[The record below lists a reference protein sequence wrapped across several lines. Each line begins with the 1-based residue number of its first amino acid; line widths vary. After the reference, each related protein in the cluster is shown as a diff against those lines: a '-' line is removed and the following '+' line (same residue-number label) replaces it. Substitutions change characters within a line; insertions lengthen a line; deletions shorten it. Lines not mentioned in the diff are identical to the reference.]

1 MQQLIID
8 QLTSIVEK
16 LIKESDIDDLDYQI
30 KLQENKD
37 KEHGDYAS
45 NIAMVIAKSFGSNP
59 KDLAEKISKTFKLD
73 DQVLKV
79 EVAGPGFIN
88 FFVSELMHSEIL
100 KTIDSEK
107 EKYGHNKSKLGKVL
121 IEYVSSNPTGPLHVG
136 HGRGAVFGSVLAKLL
151 TAAGHEVDEEY
162 YVNDYGRQMNILA
175 LSVFLRRLE
184 WGGIDERTYIY
195 PSLCYQG
202 DYIKLIAK
210 DLPSYREMREGYND
224 NNRPS
229 GYSFDSIISPNRPFL
244 GMGKRGNTEEGIDL
258 MISKAQRILNEEI
271 FRDPSKYQGDE
282 VFSELRTYALN
293 QILNMIKTDLIKLG
307 VNHNL
312 WFFESSLY
320 SEEKGEDSKVNIAIS
335 ELTSNNFVYEEEGAL
350 WFKSSE
356 FKDDKDR
363 VLQRSNGEY
372 TYFSS
377 DVAYHLDKYNRSYD
391 RIINI
396 WGSDHHGYLPR
407 VKAAMEAS
415 GKDTNKLEVIFIQ
428 FANLV
433 RDGKKIS
440 MSTRSGEFITLSEL
454 IDEVTAD
461 AARFFYINR
470 KADQHLEFDL
480 ELAKKQSKDN
490 PLYYIQYA
498 HARIC
503 SVFNKVEYDL
513 EEGHKNVSLSLLN
526 AEKEIEIQKHL
537 ASFPTLIEKSAESN
551 EPHLICYYLKDLA
564 SLFHSYYN
572 SEKFI
577 VDDVNLMNSR
587 MFLLKG
593 IKQVIFNG
601 CEILGVNSPEEM

>member
-8 QLTSIVEK
+8 QLTLIVQSI
-16 LIKESDIDDLDYQI
+16 LKESDISNSDYKI
-30 KLQENKD
+30 RLQENKD

-45 NIAMVIAKSFGSNP
+45 NIAMILAKDLSLNS
-59 KDLAEKISKTFKLD
+59 KDLADQISNEFPLD
-73 DQVLKV
+73 NQIIKV

-88 FFVSELMHSEIL
+88 FFVSKETHAQVLN
-100 KTIDSEK
+100 TIDLEK
-107 EKYGHNKSKLGKVL
+107 EKYGHSKKKLGKVL

-151 TAAGHEVDEEY
+151 RAAGHEVDEEY
-162 YVNDYGRQMNILA
+162 YVNDYGRQMNILTV
-175 LSVFLRRLE
+175 SVWLRYLQNSNE
-184 WGGIDERTYIY
+184 EIIMSDLG
-195 PSLCYQG
+195 YQG
-202 DYIKLIAK
+202 DYIKLIAEGLVKENKEKFLLSSEEHESIMSLLKVQK
-210 DLPSYREMREGYND
+210 DESDIDSLISFMQKTLADGFLEIRSFALD
-224 NNRPS
+224 N
-229 GYSFDSIISPNRPFL
+229 
-244 GMGKRGNTEEGIDL
+244 M
-258 MISKAQRILNEEI
+258 LN
-271 FRDPSKYQGDE
+271 
-282 VFSELRTYALN
+282 
-293 QILNMIKTDLIKLG
+293 LIKEDLDKFG

-320 SEEKGEDSKVNIAIS
+320 REDKGNKSKANEAIS
-335 ELTSNNFVYEEEGAL
+335 KLTSNNFVYEEDGAL

-356 FKDDKDR
+356 FNDDKDR

-377 DVAYHLDKYNRSYD
+377 DVAYHLDKYNRAYD

-407 VKAAMEAS
+407 VRAAMEAS
-415 GKDTNKLEVIFIQ
+415 GKDTEKLEVVFIQ
-428 FANLV
+428 FANLI
-433 RDGKKIS
+433 RNGEKIS
-440 MSTRSGEFITLSEL
+440 MSTRSGEFISLKEL
-454 IDEVTAD
+454 LEEVTSD

-480 ELAKKQSKDN
+480 ELAKEESKDN

-503 SVFNKVEYDL
+503 SVFNKVKYDFTTD
-513 EEGHKNVSLSLLN
+513 HKELNLSLLST
-526 AEKEIEIQKHL
+526 EKEIEIQKHL
-537 ASFPTLIEKSAESN
+537 ANFPALIEKSAKSN
-551 EPHLICYYLKDLA
+551 DPHLICYYLKDLA

-577 VDDVNLMNSR
+577 IEDINLMNSR

-601 CEILGVNSPEEM
+601 LEILGVDSPEEM

>member
-8 QLTSIVEK
+8 QLTLIVQSI
-16 LIKESDIDDLDYQI
+16 LKESDISNSDYKI
-30 KLQENKD
+30 RLQENKD

-45 NIAMVIAKSFGSNP
+45 NIAMILAKDLSLNS
-59 KDLAEKISKTFKLD
+59 KDLADQISNEFPLD
-73 DQVLKV
+73 NQILKV

-88 FFVSELMHSEIL
+88 FFVSKETHAQVLNAIDL
-100 KTIDSEK
+100 KK
-107 EKYGHNKSKLGKVL
+107 EKYGHSKKKLGKVL

-151 TAAGHEVDEEY
+151 RAAGHEVDEEY
-162 YVNDYGRQMNILA
+162 YVNDYGRQMNILTV
-175 LSVFLRRLE
+175 SVWLRYLQNSNKE
-184 WGGIDERTYIY
+184 IIMSDLG
-195 PSLCYQG
+195 YQG
-202 DYIKLIAK
+202 DYIKLIAEGLVKENKEKYLLSSEEHESIMSLLKVQK
-210 DLPSYREMREGYND
+210 DESDIDSLISFMQKTLADGFLEIRSFALD
-224 NNRPS
+224 N
-229 GYSFDSIISPNRPFL
+229 
-244 GMGKRGNTEEGIDL
+244 M
-258 MISKAQRILNEEI
+258 LN
-271 FRDPSKYQGDE
+271 
-282 VFSELRTYALN
+282 
-293 QILNMIKTDLIKLG
+293 LIKEDLDKFG

-320 SEEKGEDSKVNIAIS
+320 SEDRGNESKANEAIS
-335 ELTSNNFVYEEEGAL
+335 KLTSNNFVYEEDGAL

-377 DVAYHLDKYNRSYD
+377 DVAYHLDKYNRAYD

-407 VKAAMEAS
+407 VRAAMEAS
-415 GKDTNKLEVIFIQ
+415 GKDTEKLEVVFIQ
-428 FANLV
+428 FANLI
-433 RDGKKIS
+433 RNGEKIS
-440 MSTRSGEFITLSEL
+440 MSTRSGEFISLKEL
-454 IDEVTAD
+454 LEEVTSD

-480 ELAKKQSKDN
+480 ELAKEESKDN

-503 SVFNKVEYDL
+503 SVFNKVKYDFTTD
-513 EEGHKNVSLSLLN
+513 HKELNLSLLST
-526 AEKEIEIQKHL
+526 EKEIEIQKHL
-537 ASFPTLIEKSAESN
+537 ANFPALIEKSAKSN
-551 EPHLICYYLKDLA
+551 DPHLICYYLKDLA

-577 VDDVNLMNSR
+577 IEDINLMNSR

-601 CEILGVNSPEEM
+601 LEILGVDSPEEM

>member
-8 QLTSIVEK
+8 QLTLIVQSI
-16 LIKESDIDDLDYQI
+16 LKESDISNSDYKI
-30 KLQENKD
+30 RLQENKD

-45 NIAMVIAKSFGSNP
+45 NIAMILAKDLSLNS
-59 KDLAEKISKTFKLD
+59 KDLADQISNEFPLD
-73 DQVLKV
+73 NQILKV

-88 FFVSELMHSEIL
+88 FFVSKETHAQVLNAIDL
-100 KTIDSEK
+100 KK
-107 EKYGHNKSKLGKVL
+107 EKYGHSKKKLGKVL

-151 TAAGHEVDEEY
+151 RAAGHEVDEEY
-162 YVNDYGRQMNILA
+162 YVNDYGRQMSILTV
-175 LSVFLRRLE
+175 SVWLRYLQNSNKE
-184 WGGIDERTYIY
+184 IIMSDLG
-195 PSLCYQG
+195 YQG
-202 DYIKLIAK
+202 DYIKLIAEGLVKENKEKYLLSSEEHESIMSLLKVQK
-210 DLPSYREMREGYND
+210 DESDIDSLISFMQKTLADGFLEIRSFALD
-224 NNRPS
+224 N
-229 GYSFDSIISPNRPFL
+229 
-244 GMGKRGNTEEGIDL
+244 M
-258 MISKAQRILNEEI
+258 LN
-271 FRDPSKYQGDE
+271 
-282 VFSELRTYALN
+282 
-293 QILNMIKTDLIKLG
+293 LIKVDLDKFG

-320 SEEKGEDSKVNIAIS
+320 SEDRGNESKANKAIS
-335 ELTSNNFVYEEEGAL
+335 KLTSNNFVYEEDGAL

-377 DVAYHLDKYNRSYD
+377 DVAYHLDKYNRAYD

-407 VKAAMEAS
+407 VRAAMQAS
-415 GKDTNKLEVIFIQ
+415 GKDTEKLEVVFIQ
-428 FANLV
+428 FANLI
-433 RDGKKIS
+433 RNGEKIS
-440 MSTRSGEFITLSEL
+440 MSTRSGEFISLKEL
-454 IDEVTAD
+454 LEEVTSD

-480 ELAKKQSKDN
+480 ELAKEESKDN

-503 SVFNKVEYDL
+503 SVFNKVKYDFTTN
-513 EEGHKNVSLSLLN
+513 HKELNLPLLST
-526 AEKEIEIQKHL
+526 EKEIEIQKHL
-537 ASFPTLIEKSAESN
+537 ANFPALIEKSAQSN
-551 EPHLICYYLKDLA
+551 DPHLICYYLKDLA

-577 VDDVNLMNSR
+577 IEDINLMNSR

-601 CEILGVNSPEEM
+601 LEILGVDSPEEM

>member
-1 MQQLIID
+1 MQQNIINQLKLIVDEI
-8 QLTSIVEK
+8 
-16 LIKESDIDDLDYQI
+16 IKESDVSDINYKI
-30 KLQENKD
+30 RLQENKD

-45 NIAMVIAKSFGSNP
+45 NIAMILAKNLSTNP
-59 KDLAEKISKTFKLD
+59 KNLAEQISKDFPLD
-73 DQVLKV
+73 DDILKV

-88 FFVSELMHSEIL
+88 FFVSEATHAEVL
-100 KTIDSEK
+100 KKIDSEK
-107 EKYGHNKSKLGKVL
+107 VKYGHSKQKAGKVL

-136 HGRGAVFGSVLAKLL
+136 HGRGAVFGSVLASLL

-162 YVNDYGRQMNILA
+162 YVNDYGRQMNILTVSVWLRYLQNSNENISMSA
-175 LSVFLRRLE
+175 L
-184 WGGIDERTYIY
+184 G
-195 PSLCYQG
+195 YQG
-202 DYIKLIAK
+202 DYIKLIA
-210 DLPSYREMREGYND
+210 
-224 NNRPS
+224 
-229 GYSFDSIISPNRPFL
+229 
-244 GMGKRGNTEEGIDL
+244 EEL
-258 MISKAQRILNEEI
+258 FKENKE
-271 FRDPSKYQGDE
+271 KYQLSDNDQDNILPILKEQQDE
-282 VFSELRTYALN
+282 KDIDTLISFMQSILGEGFFEIRSFALD
-293 QILNMIKTDLIKLG
+293 NMLDIIKSDLINFG
-307 VNHNL
+307 VEHNL

-320 SEEKGEDSKVNIAIS
+320 VEEKGESSKADKAIS
-335 ELTSNNFVYEEEGAL
+335 DLSSNDFVYEKDGAI

-356 FKDDKDR
+356 LRDDKDR
-363 VLQRSNGEY
+363 VLQRSNGDH

-407 VKAAMEAS
+407 VRAAMEAS
-415 GKDTNKLEVIFIQ
+415 GKDLNKLEVVFIQ

-433 RDGKKIS
+433 RNGEKVS
-440 MSTRSGEFITLSEL
+440 MSTRSGDFITLSEL
-454 IDEVTAD
+454 MNEVTPE

-480 ELAKKQSKDN
+480 GLAREQSKDN

-503 SVFNKVEYDL
+503 SVFNKVKYDL
-513 EEGHKNVSLSLLN
+513 EEDHKSVNLSLLTR
-526 AEKEIEIQKHL
+526 EKEIEVQKHL
-537 ASFPTLIEKSAESN
+537 TSFPSLIEKAAKSN
-551 EPHLICYYLKDLA
+551 DPHLICYYLKDLA

-577 VDDVNLMNSR
+577 IEDDNLMSAR

-601 CEILGVNSPEEM
+601 LEILGVSSPEAM

>member
-8 QLTSIVEK
+8 QLTLIVQRI
-16 LIKESDIDDLDYQI
+16 LKESDISNSDYEI
-30 KLQENKD
+30 RLQENKD

-45 NIAMVIAKSFGSNP
+45 NIAMILAKDLSLNS
-59 KDLAEKISKTFKLD
+59 KDLADQISNEFPLD
-73 DQVLKV
+73 NQILKV

-88 FFVSELMHSEIL
+88 FFVSKETHAQVLNAIDL
-100 KTIDSEK
+100 KK
-107 EKYGHNKSKLGKVL
+107 EKYGHSKKKLGKVL

-151 TAAGHEVDEEY
+151 RAAGHEVDEEY
-162 YVNDYGRQMNILA
+162 YVNDYGRQMNILTV
-175 LSVFLRRLE
+175 SVWLRYLQNSNKE
-184 WGGIDERTYIY
+184 IIMSDLG
-195 PSLCYQG
+195 YQG
-202 DYIKLIAK
+202 DYIKLIAEGLVKENNEKYLLSSEEHESIMSLLKVQK
-210 DLPSYREMREGYND
+210 DESDIDSLISFMQKTLADGFLEIRSFALD
-224 NNRPS
+224 N
-229 GYSFDSIISPNRPFL
+229 
-244 GMGKRGNTEEGIDL
+244 M
-258 MISKAQRILNEEI
+258 LN
-271 FRDPSKYQGDE
+271 
-282 VFSELRTYALN
+282 
-293 QILNMIKTDLIKLG
+293 LIKEDLDKFG

-320 SEEKGEDSKVNIAIS
+320 REDKGNKSKANEAIS
-335 ELTSNNFVYEEEGAL
+335 KLTSNNFVYEEDGAL

-377 DVAYHLDKYNRSYD
+377 DVAYHLDKYNRAYD

-407 VKAAMEAS
+407 VRAAMEAS
-415 GKDTNKLEVIFIQ
+415 GKDTEKLEVVFIQ
-428 FANLV
+428 FANLI
-433 RDGKKIS
+433 RNGEKIS
-440 MSTRSGEFITLSEL
+440 MSTRSGEFISLKEL
-454 IDEVTAD
+454 LEEVTSD

-480 ELAKKQSKDN
+480 ELAKEESKDN

-503 SVFNKVEYDL
+503 SVFNKVKYEFTTD
-513 EEGHKNVSLSLLN
+513 HKELNLSLLST
-526 AEKEIEIQKHL
+526 EKEIEIQKHL
-537 ASFPTLIEKSAESN
+537 ANFPALIEKSAKSN
-551 EPHLICYYLKDLA
+551 DPHLICYYLKDLA

-577 VDDVNLMNSR
+577 IEDINLMNSR
-587 MFLLKG
+587 MFLLTG

-601 CEILGVNSPEEM
+601 LEILGVDSPEEM

>member
-8 QLTSIVEK
+8 QLTLIVQSI
-16 LIKESDIDDLDYQI
+16 LKESDISNSDYKI
-30 KLQENKD
+30 RLQENKD

-45 NIAMVIAKSFGSNP
+45 NIAMILAKDLSLNS
-59 KDLAEKISKTFKLD
+59 KDLADQISNEFTLD
-73 DQVLKV
+73 NQILKV

-88 FFVSELMHSEIL
+88 FFVSKETHAQVLNAIDL
-100 KTIDSEK
+100 KK
-107 EKYGHNKSKLGKVL
+107 EKYGHSKKKLGKVL

-151 TAAGHEVDEEY
+151 RAAGHEVDEEY
-162 YVNDYGRQMNILA
+162 YVNDYGRQMNILTV
-175 LSVFLRRLE
+175 SVWLRYLQNSNE
-184 WGGIDERTYIY
+184 EIIMSDLG
-195 PSLCYQG
+195 YQG
-202 DYIKLIAK
+202 DYIKLIAEGLVKENKEKYLLSSEESKSIMSLLKVQK
-210 DLPSYREMREGYND
+210 DESDIDSLISFMQRTLADGFLEIRSFALD
-224 NNRPS
+224 N
-229 GYSFDSIISPNRPFL
+229 
-244 GMGKRGNTEEGIDL
+244 M
-258 MISKAQRILNEEI
+258 LN
-271 FRDPSKYQGDE
+271 
-282 VFSELRTYALN
+282 
-293 QILNMIKTDLIKLG
+293 LIKEDLDKFG

-320 SEEKGEDSKVNIAIS
+320 REDKGNKSKANEAIS
-335 ELTSNNFVYEEEGAL
+335 KLTSNNFVYEEDGAL

-377 DVAYHLDKYNRSYD
+377 DVAYHLDKYNRAYD

-407 VKAAMEAS
+407 VRAAMQAS
-415 GKDTNKLEVIFIQ
+415 GKDTEKLEVVFIQ
-428 FANLV
+428 FANLI
-433 RDGKKIS
+433 RNGEKIS
-440 MSTRSGEFITLSEL
+440 MSTRSGEFISLKEL
-454 IDEVTAD
+454 LEEVTSD

-480 ELAKKQSKDN
+480 ELAKEESKDN

-503 SVFNKVEYDL
+503 SVFNKVKYDFTTD
-513 EEGHKNVSLSLLN
+513 HKELNLSLLST
-526 AEKEIEIQKHL
+526 EKEIEIQKHL
-537 ASFPTLIEKSAESN
+537 ANFPALIEKSAKSN
-551 EPHLICYYLKDLA
+551 DPHLICYYLKDLA

-577 VDDVNLMNSR
+577 IEDINLMNSR

-601 CEILGVNSPEEM
+601 LEILGVDSVSDC

>member
-1 MQQLIID
+1 MQQKIIK
-8 QLTSIVEK
+8 QLTLIVNELVK
-16 LIKESDIDDLDYQI
+16 GSNVSDSNYKIR
-30 KLQENKD
+30 LQENKD

-45 NIAMVIAKSFGSNP
+45 NIAMILA
-59 KDLAEKISKTFKLD
+59 KDLSENPMNLAKQISKTFPLD
-73 DQVLKV
+73 DQILKV

-88 FFVSELMHSEIL
+88 FFVSEVTHAEIL
-100 KTIDSEK
+100 KSIDAENK
-107 EKYGHNKSKLGKVL
+107 KYGHGKKKLGKVL

-162 YVNDYGRQMNILA
+162 YVNDYGRQMSILTV
-175 LSVFLRRLE
+175 SVWLRYLQNSSKD
-184 WGGIDERTYIY
+184 IKMS
-195 PSLCYQG
+195 SLGYQG
-202 DYIKLIAK
+202 DYIKLIAGELVK
-210 DLPSYREMREGYND
+210 E
-224 NNRPS
+224 
-229 GYSFDSIISPNRPFL
+229 
-244 GMGKRGNTEEGIDL
+244 
-258 MISKAQRILNEEI
+258 NEE
-271 FRDPSKYQGDE
+271 KYLLSDNDYENILPILQVQKDE
-282 VFSELRTYALN
+282 QDIDSLILFMQETLGKGFSEIRSFALDN
-293 QILNMIKTDLIKLG
+293 MLNTIKSDLINFG
-307 VNHNL
+307 INHNL

-320 SEEKGEDSKVNIAIS
+320 NKEKGNACKADKAIS
-335 ELTSNNFVYEEEGAL
+335 ELTSNNFIYEKDGAI

-356 FKDDKDR
+356 LKDDKDR
-363 VLQRSNGEY
+363 VLQRSNGDH

-377 DVAYHLDKYNRSYD
+377 DVAYHLDKYNRSYN

-407 VKAAMEAS
+407 VRAAMEAS
-415 GKDTNKLEVIFIQ
+415 GKDTNKLEVVFIQ

-433 RDGKKIS
+433 RNGEKIS
-440 MSTRSGEFITLSEL
+440 MSTRSGDFITLSEL
-454 IDEVTAD
+454 IDEVTPE

-480 ELAKKQSKDN
+480 ELAKEQSKDN

-513 EEGHKNVSLSLLN
+513 EEGYKKVDLSLLT

-537 ASFPTLIEKSAESN
+537 ATFPYLIEKAAKSN
-551 EPHLICYYLKDLA
+551 DPHLICYYLKDLA

-577 VDDVNLMNSR
+577 IEDYSLMVSR

-593 IKQVIFNG
+593 VRQVIFNG
-601 CEILGVNSPEEM
+601 LEILGASSPEEM

>member
-8 QLTSIVEK
+8 QLTLIVQSI
-16 LIKESDIDDLDYQI
+16 LKESDISNSDYKI
-30 KLQENKD
+30 RLQENKD

-45 NIAMVIAKSFGSNP
+45 NIAMILAKDLSLNS
-59 KDLAEKISKTFKLD
+59 KDLADQISNEFTLD
-73 DQVLKV
+73 NQILKV

-88 FFVSELMHSEIL
+88 FFVSKETHAQVLNAIDL
-100 KTIDSEK
+100 KK
-107 EKYGHNKSKLGKVL
+107 EKYGHSKKKLGKVL

-151 TAAGHEVDEEY
+151 RAAGHEVDEEY
-162 YVNDYGRQMNILA
+162 YVNDYGRQMNILTV
-175 LSVFLRRLE
+175 SVWLRYLQNSNE
-184 WGGIDERTYIY
+184 EIIMSDLG
-195 PSLCYQG
+195 YQG
-202 DYIKLIAK
+202 EYIKLIAEGLVKGDKEKYLLSSEESKSIMSLLKVQK
-210 DLPSYREMREGYND
+210 DESDIDSLISFMQRTLADGFLEIRSFALD
-224 NNRPS
+224 N
-229 GYSFDSIISPNRPFL
+229 
-244 GMGKRGNTEEGIDL
+244 M
-258 MISKAQRILNEEI
+258 LN
-271 FRDPSKYQGDE
+271 
-282 VFSELRTYALN
+282 
-293 QILNMIKTDLIKLG
+293 LIKEDLDKFG

-320 SEEKGEDSKVNIAIS
+320 REDKGNKSKANEAIS
-335 ELTSNNFVYEEEGAL
+335 KLTSNNFVYEEDGAL

-377 DVAYHLDKYNRSYD
+377 DVAYHLDKYNRAYD

-407 VKAAMEAS
+407 VRAAMQAS
-415 GKDTNKLEVIFIQ
+415 GKDTEKLEVVFIQ
-428 FANLV
+428 FANLI
-433 RDGKKIS
+433 RNGEKIS
-440 MSTRSGEFITLSEL
+440 MSTRSGEFISLKEL
-454 IDEVTAD
+454 LEEVTSD

-480 ELAKKQSKDN
+480 ELAKEESKDN

-503 SVFNKVEYDL
+503 SVFNKVKYDFTTD
-513 EEGHKNVSLSLLN
+513 HKELNLSLLST
-526 AEKEIEIQKHL
+526 EKEIEIQKHL
-537 ASFPTLIEKSAESN
+537 ANFPALIEKSAKSN
-551 EPHLICYYLKDLA
+551 DPHLICYYLKDLA

-577 VDDVNLMNSR
+577 IEDINLMNSR

-601 CEILGVNSPEEM
+601 LEILGVDSPEEM

>member
-8 QLTSIVEK
+8 QLTLIVQSI
-16 LIKESDIDDLDYQI
+16 LKESDISNSDYKI
-30 KLQENKD
+30 RLQENKD

-45 NIAMVIAKSFGSNP
+45 NIAMILAKDLSLNS
-59 KDLAEKISKTFKLD
+59 KDLADQISNEFPLD
-73 DQVLKV
+73 NQILKV

-88 FFVSELMHSEIL
+88 FFVSKETHAQVLN
-100 KTIDSEK
+100 TIDLEK
-107 EKYGHNKSKLGKVL
+107 EKYGHSKKKLGKVL

-151 TAAGHEVDEEY
+151 RAAGHEVDEEN
-162 YVNDYGRQMNILA
+162 YVNDYGRQMSILTV
-175 LSVFLRRLE
+175 SVWLRYLQNSNKE
-184 WGGIDERTYIY
+184 IIMSDLG
-195 PSLCYQG
+195 YQG
-202 DYIKLIAK
+202 DYIKLIAEGLVKENKEKYLLSSEEHESVMSLLKVQK
-210 DLPSYREMREGYND
+210 DESDIDSLISFMQKTLADGFLEIRSFALD
-224 NNRPS
+224 N
-229 GYSFDSIISPNRPFL
+229 
-244 GMGKRGNTEEGIDL
+244 M
-258 MISKAQRILNEEI
+258 LN
-271 FRDPSKYQGDE
+271 
-282 VFSELRTYALN
+282 
-293 QILNMIKTDLIKLG
+293 LIKEDLDKFG

-320 SEEKGEDSKVNIAIS
+320 REDKGNKSKANEAIS
-335 ELTSNNFVYEEEGAL
+335 KLTSNNFVYEEDGAL

-356 FKDDKDR
+356 FNDDKDR

-377 DVAYHLDKYNRSYD
+377 DVAYHLDKYNRAYD

-407 VKAAMEAS
+407 VRAAMEAS
-415 GKDTNKLEVIFIQ
+415 GKDTEKLEVVFIQ
-428 FANLV
+428 FANLI
-433 RDGKKIS
+433 RNGEKIS
-440 MSTRSGEFITLSEL
+440 MSTRSGEFISLKEL
-454 IDEVTAD
+454 LEEVTSD

-480 ELAKKQSKDN
+480 ELAKEESKDN

-503 SVFNKVEYDL
+503 SVFNKVKYDFTRD
-513 EEGHKNVSLSLLN
+513 HKELNLSLLST
-526 AEKEIEIQKHL
+526 EKEIEIQKHL
-537 ASFPTLIEKSAESN
+537 ANFPALIEKSAISN
-551 EPHLICYYLKDLA
+551 DPHLICYYLKDLA

-572 SEKFI
+572 REKFI
-577 VDDVNLMNSR
+577 IEDINLMNSR

-601 CEILGVNSPEEM
+601 LEILGVDSPEEM